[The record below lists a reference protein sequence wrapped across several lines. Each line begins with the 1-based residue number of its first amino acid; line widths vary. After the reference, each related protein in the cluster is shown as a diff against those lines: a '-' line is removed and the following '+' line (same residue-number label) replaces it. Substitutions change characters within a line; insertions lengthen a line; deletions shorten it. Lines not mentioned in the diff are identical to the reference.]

1 MAGGES
7 PTYRERLAPRIE
19 HPTRESIVAALR
31 WIGPLTVSEL
41 MCVLDD
47 SKCYLAHVAYHV
59 TVLVREEVLV
69 EVGQRA
75 GSACIEKVYFLAS
88 RP

>member
-7 PTYRERLAPRIE
+7 PIYRDRLAPHIE
-19 HPTRESIVAALR
+19 HPTRESIVEAMR
-31 WIGPLTVSEL
+31 WIGPLSVSDL
-41 MCVLDD
+41 MGVLDD

-59 TVLVREEVLV
+59 TVLVREEVLA
-69 EVGQRA
+69 EVGRRA
-75 GSACIEKVYFLAS
+75 NGASVETVYLLAP